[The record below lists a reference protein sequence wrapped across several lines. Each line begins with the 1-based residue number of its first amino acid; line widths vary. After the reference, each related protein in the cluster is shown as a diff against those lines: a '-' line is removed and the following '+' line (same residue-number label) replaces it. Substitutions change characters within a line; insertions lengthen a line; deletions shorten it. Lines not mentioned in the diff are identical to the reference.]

1 MQLDARYTLT
11 TDDGHFIYVRSKG
24 IFAPRD
30 ESLFANGRP
39 DDIGQSD
46 VDWFTRLQFDA
57 GPGPYNWMNG
67 IFAIG
72 VLSKQEKRINI
83 DAYQVTNFAGQR
95 PRDLKAASS
104 TEVTKP

>member
-1 MQLDARYTLT
+1 MRLDARYTLK

-24 IFAPRD
+24 IFAPID
-30 ESLFANGRP
+30 ENLFANGRP
-39 DDIGQSD
+39 DDISQSD

-72 VLSKQEKRINI
+72 VLSKQDKRINI
-83 DAYQVTNFAGQR
+83 DAYQLTNFAGQK
-95 PRDLKAASS
+95 PRDLTATAKSEA
-104 TEVTKP
+104 TR